1 MSHRT
6 QALSAFAKLLSYP
19 TETYVEAAEVLYVI
33 LQDALPEAAE
43 SMSRFGAFVEPL
55 ELTALEELYAS
66 TFDVN
71 PACALEVGWH
81 LFGEEYARGL
91 FLVRLRNEMRERG
104 LEESTELPD
113 HLAHVLAIIAA
124 MNQDEAE
131 RFVQACV
138 HPAVDKMQ
146 QALERVENPFR
157 DVIRC
162 LSLVLEDEFG
172 RAADSDDDLS
182 EPVVRSAA
190 PHGDPLRDFPMP
202 CVSCEPDE
210 TVELQMD
217 LPRTPEMEAQRA
229 DKTDSIAEADD
240 VLPVKSG
247 NETPQK
253 D

>member
-55 ELTALEELYAS
+55 ELTALEEIYAS

-91 FLVRLRNEMRERG
+91 FLVRLRNEMRERD

-138 HPAVDKMQ
+138 QEGWCKRMRKKVRASVCARRFVRACVQ
-146 QALERVENPFR
+146 EG
-157 DVIRC
+157 
-162 LSLVLEDEFG
+162 SYEFN
-172 RAADSDDDLS
+172 A
-182 EPVVRSAA
+182 EEVK
-190 PHGDPLRDFPMP
+190 GD
-202 CVSCEPDE
+202 
-210 TVELQMD
+210 
-217 LPRTPEMEAQRA
+217 
-229 DKTDSIAEADD
+229 
-240 VLPVKSG
+240 
-247 NETPQK
+247 
-253 D
+253 